1 MIGWYVI
8 NSQSK
13 DDINTFYQSRSDKAF
28 YSDINYLEY
37 TKSRQNE
44 DGF

>member
-1 MIGWYVI
+1 MQDAVLHFF
-8 NSQSK
+8 QK
-13 DDINTFYQSRSDKAF
+13 LDKAF